1 MTEATRFEMVA
12 FVVRYILEIL
22 FDGSSQKKQKKHQKN
37 HCESRMIMVFCK

>member
-22 FDGSSQKKQKKHQKN
+22 FDGSSQKKTEKTQKKPLRIKN
-37 HCESRMIMVFCK
+37 DYGIL